1 MQQAS
6 SLSGF
11 DRDEDGLP
19 GAPDGAIPATSTR
32 HDAAALK
39 PQTNAPRLWLGDD
52 RAADAASVW
61 ELSPAQHRYVATV
74 MRLREGDALRC
85 FGAAMGEWACAVET
99 TTRRGTTVAAAVRR
113 RRPAEP
119 PRLELY
125 FAPLRKKRTSLL
137 IEKAVELG
145 ATRLA
150 PVKTERVERASLAA
164 LGAGIHASAVEA
176 AEQCERLRVPLVEDV
191 VDLASPL
198 GDLPLFVCAE
208 RADGASPRLLDA
220 LLGAELG
227 DGAALLVGPEGGF
240 SDADLAAVRASNPDA
255 TFVSLGAGILRAE
268 TACWAGLAVAAA
280 ALGRPR

>member
-1 MQQAS
+1 MA
-6 SLSGF
+6 
-11 DRDEDGLP
+11 LP
-19 GAPDGAIPATSTR
+19 RRAL
-32 HDAAALK
+32 AAAWCCTVAVALA
-39 PQTNAPRLWLGDD
+39 PAPHTNAPRLWLGDD
-52 RAADAASVW
+52 RTADAASVW

-85 FGAAMGEWACAVET
+85 FGAAMGEWACA
-99 TTRRGTTVAAAVRR
+99 
-113 RRPAEP
+113 
-119 PRLELY
+119 
-125 FAPLRKKRTSLL
+125 KRTSLL

-164 LGAGIHASAVEA
+164 LGAGIHASAVERRSSRA
-176 AEQCERLRVPLVEDV
+176 RLRVPVVEDV

-220 LLGAELG
+220 PPRRGSA

-268 TACWAGLAVAAA
+268 TACWAGLAVAAPRWA
-280 ALGRPR
+280 GRRVTSLSRVL

>member
-1 MQQAS
+1 MA
-6 SLSGF
+6 
-11 DRDEDGLP
+11 LP
-19 GAPDGAIPATSTR
+19 RRAL
-32 HDAAALK
+32 AAAWCCTVAVALAPA

-99 TTRRGTTVAAAVRR
+99 TTRRGTTVAAAVQT
-113 RRPAEP
+113 RPPPGAET
-119 PRLELY
+119 PRLDLY

-176 AEQCERLRVPLVEDV
+176 AEQCERLRVPVVEDV